1 MQKIAGVKDWIPVK
15 PKKTSFRKPL
25 VCKISGERSLQSKW
39 LKRKLRS
46 QVVRRPNSKQLI
58 LVQIVTVTAM
68 LNWGISSLTVAAK
81 MGKGTLQLL
90 S

>member
-1 MQKIAGVKDWIPVK
+1 MQKIAGVKAWIPAK

-25 VCKISGERSLQSKW
+25 VCKISGERSLLSKW
-39 LKRKLRS
+39 LKRKLKSR
-46 QVVRRPNSKQLI
+46 VVRRPNSKQLI
-58 LVQIVTVTAM
+58 LVQIVTVTVM
-68 LNWGISSLTVAAK
+68 LNWGISSLIVAAK

>member
-1 MQKIAGVKDWIPVK
+1 MQKIAGVKAWIPAK

-25 VCKISGERSLQSKW
+25 VCKISGERSLLSKW
-39 LKRKLRS
+39 LKRKLKSR
-46 QVVRRPNSKQLI
+46 VVRRPNSKQLI
-58 LVQIVTVTAM
+58 LVQIVTVTTM
-68 LNWGISSLTVAAK
+68 LNWGISSLTVAVK